1 MQLLVKKSK
10 PKVYESQLINITV
23 IMQQLK
29 VILKNQVILVK
40 L

>member
-1 MQLLVKKSK
+1 MLVKKSK

-29 VILKNQVILVK
+29 VTLKSPVILVK